1 MSKDTAT
8 TIIGGVMAVA
18 QAATPVM
25 NGIQGSMHQGDFV
38 SLFLAATMALFG
50 FFTNKKETN

>member
-1 MSKDTAT
+1 MDKDTAT
-8 TIIGGVMAVA
+8 TILGGVMAVA

-25 NGIQGSMHQGDFV
+25 NGIQGSMHQGDFI

-50 FFTNKKETN
+50 FFTNKTK